1 MDLPDVAFHC
11 GSGTANG
18 AEQTSRKPGDMH
30 SRKAT
35 APSVLV
41 IDDDRSV
48 LHVFKQ
54 VFKEADVR
62 LLTAHTAAEALATV
76 KEAQPDVVIL
86 DIMLPDQ
93 SGLQTIEKIYEH
105 DPKVPVIF
113 ITSGGT
119 SDTAIEAMK
128 LGAYDYLLK
137 PLDYANVRTLV
148 ERALEIR
155 RSMHVPV
162 HVPEPPGP
170 QADPADIF
178 IGRCPAMQE
187 VYKAIGRVASHDV
200 TVLIR
205 GESGTGK
212 ELVARAIYH
221 HSQRASARFLG
232 INIAAVPETLLES
245 ELFGHER
252 GAFTGAENKRIGRF
266 EQCSGGT
273 LFLDEIGD
281 MTPLVQSKMLR
292 LLQEQ
297 KFERVGGSETIETD
311 VRVVAATNRDLEK
324 MVADGEF
331 RADLY
336 YRLNGYSIKL
346 PPLRER
352 GDDVLMLLEHFLAR
366 FSHALNK
373 DVDAVAPDALELLLK
388 YPWPGNVRELQSVVK
403 QSLLYATGQVLL
415 ADNLPDEVRHGR
427 KPAVRGGP
435 RPSGLKQLEHFID
448 ESLQDGSED
457 LYANSLA
464 QLERYLFT
472 RVLSHTGGNQSQAA
486 KVLGI
491 TRGSLRNKI
500 RSLKIT
506 IDQVVSVEQSDE
518 SESAAASANEG

>member
-1 MDLPDVAFHC
+1 MPVP
-11 GSGTANG
+11 
-18 AEQTSRKPGDMH
+18 R
-30 SRKAT
+30 
-35 APSVLV
+35 VLV

-54 VFKEADVR
+54 VFHEADVL
-62 LLTAHTAAEALATV
+62 LLTANTAAEGLTTV
-76 KEAQPDVVIL
+76 VEAKPDVVIL

-93 SGLQTIEKIYEH
+93 SGLETVEQIYRH

-137 PLDYANVRTLV
+137 PLDYVRVRALV
-148 ERALEIR
+148 ERAIEIG

-162 HVPEPPGP
+162 HISEPTAPA
-170 QADPADIF
+170 ADPADIF

-187 VYKAIGRVASHDV
+187 VYKAIGRVAPHDV

-212 ELVARAIYH
+212 ELVARALYH
-221 HSQRASARFLG
+221 HSPRAGARFLA

-245 ELFGHER
+245 ELFGHEK
-252 GAFTGAENKRIGRF
+252 GSFTGAESKRIGRF
-266 EQCSGGT
+266 EQCTGGT

-281 MTPLVQSKMLR
+281 MTPLVQSKLLR

-297 KFERVGGSETIETD
+297 KFERVGGGETIETN
-311 VRVVAATNRDLEK
+311 VRVLAATNRDLEA
-324 MVADGEF
+324 MVEKGDF

-352 GDDVLMLLEHFLAR
+352 GDDVLTLLEHFVAR
-366 FSHALNK
+366 FSQSLNK
-373 DVDAVAPDALELLLK
+373 DVDGIAPDALELLVK
-388 YPWPGNVRELQSVVK
+388 YPWPGNVRELQSLVK
-403 QSLLYATGQVLL
+403 QSLLHATGRVLV
-415 ADNLPDEVRHGR
+415 ADNLPDEVRHNR
-427 KPAVRGGP
+427 KPLGQGGGP
-435 RPSGLKQLEHFID
+435 RPDGLKQLEHLID
-448 ESLQDGSED
+448 ESLDEGSVD

-472 RVLSHTGGNQSQAA
+472 RVLNHTGGNQSQAA
-486 KVLGI
+486 KMLGI

-500 RSLKIT
+500 RALKIT
-506 IDQVVSVEQSDE
+506 IDQVVNVDDDE
-518 SESAAASANEG
+518 AVATRGST

>member
-1 MDLPDVAFHC
+1 
-11 GSGTANG
+11 
-18 AEQTSRKPGDMH
+18 MH
-30 SRKAT
+30 PKRT
-35 APSVLV
+35 PVPSVLI

-54 VFKEADVR
+54 VFKEANLR
-62 LLTAHTAAEALATV
+62 ILTAGTAAEGLAV
-76 KEAQPDVVIL
+76 LAASGPDVVIL

-93 SGLQTIEKIYEH
+93 SGLEVIEVVYRQ

-113 ITSGGT
+113 ITAGGT

-137 PLDYANVRTLV
+137 PLDYVKVRALV

-155 RSMHVPV
+155 HCMRVPV
-162 HVPEPPGP
+162 RVPEPLGGVED
-170 QADPADIF
+170 AGDVF
-178 IGRCPAMQE
+178 VGRCPAMQE
-187 VYKAIGRVASHDV
+187 VYKAIGRVAPHDV

-212 ELVARAIYH
+212 ELVARALYH
-221 HSQRASARFLG
+221 HSPRASARFLA

-252 GAFTGAENKRIGRF
+252 GSFTGAESKRIGRF

-281 MTPLVQSKMLR
+281 MSPLVQSKLLR

-297 KFERVGGSETIETD
+297 KFERVGGGETVQTD
-311 VRVVAATNRDLEK
+311 VRVLAATNRDLEQ
-324 MVADGEF
+324 MVADGDF

-336 YRLNGYSIKL
+336 YRLNGYTIKL
-346 PPLRER
+346 PPLRQR
-352 GDDVLMLLEHFLAR
+352 GDDLLVLLEYFLTR
-366 FSHALNK
+366 FSQSLNK
-373 DVDAVAPDALELLLK
+373 DVEGIAPDALDLLLK

-403 QSLLYATGQVLL
+403 QSLLHATGQVLMP
-415 ADNLPDEVRHGR
+415 DFLPEEIRRAR
-427 KPAVRGGP
+427 KATLPGGG
-435 RPSGLKQLEHFID
+435 SLKQLESFID
-448 ESLQDGSED
+448 DSLQSGAED
-457 LYANSLA
+457 IYGHSLA
-464 QLERYLFT
+464 QLEKYLFT

-486 KVLGI
+486 KMLGI

-506 IDQVVSVEQSDE
+506 IDQVVSVDDADE
-518 SESAAASANEG
+518 KLTASAGAGR

>member
-1 MDLPDVAFHC
+1 M
-11 GSGTANG
+11 
-18 AEQTSRKPGDMH
+18 
-30 SRKAT
+30 
-35 APSVLV
+35 PSVLV

-48 LHVFKQ
+48 LHIFRQ
-54 VFKEADVR
+54 VFKETDLQ
-62 LLTAHTAAEALATV
+62 LLTANTAAEGLATLT
-76 KEAQPDVVIL
+76 ASNPDVVIL

-93 SGLQTIEKIYEH
+93 SGLQTIERVFQH

-113 ITSGGT
+113 ITAGGT

-137 PLDYANVRTLV
+137 PLDYVKVRALV

-155 RSMHVPV
+155 HSMSVPV
-162 HVPEPPGP
+162 RVPEP
-170 QADPADIF
+170 AESSTDPADTF
-178 IGRCPAMQE
+178 VGRCTAMQE
-187 VYKAIGRVASHDV
+187 VYKAVGRVAPHDV

-221 HSQRASARFLG
+221 HSPRASSRFLG

-252 GAFTGAENKRIGRF
+252 GAFTGAESKRIGRF
-266 EQCSGGT
+266 EQCTGGT

-281 MTPLVQSKMLR
+281 MSPLVQSKLLR

-297 KFERVGGSETIETD
+297 RFERVGGTETIQTD
-311 VRVVAATNRDLEK
+311 VRVLTATNRDLEK
-324 MVADGEF
+324 MVEDGDF

-336 YRLNGYSIKL
+336 YRLNGYTIKL

-352 GDDVLMLLEHFLAR
+352 GDDVLVLLEHFVSR
-366 FSHALNK
+366 FSQTLNK
-373 DVDAVAPDALELLLK
+373 DVQGISPEALELLLK

-403 QSLLYATGQVLL
+403 QSLLHATGQVLMP
-415 ADNLPDEVRHGR
+415 DFLPDEVRQSR
-427 KPAVRGGP
+427 KAVVSGNGQRRG
-435 RPSGLKQLEHFID
+435 GLKQLEHFID
-448 ESLQDGSED
+448 ESLHTGAED
-457 LYANSLA
+457 IYADSLA

-472 RVLSHTGGNQSQAA
+472 RVLNHTGGNQSQAA
-486 KVLGI
+486 KMLGI

-500 RSLKIT
+500 RTLKIT
-506 IDQVVSVEQSDE
+506 IDQVVSVEVDE
-518 SESAAASANEG
+518 DDEGVTATTGVSGSEG

>member
-1 MDLPDVAFHC
+1 
-11 GSGTANG
+11 
-18 AEQTSRKPGDMH
+18 MH
-30 SRKAT
+30 SKKASVP
-35 APSVLV
+35 AVLV

-48 LHVFKQ
+48 LHIFKQ
-54 VFKEADVR
+54 VFKDADVR
-62 LLTAHTAAEALATV
+62 LLTAHTSAEGLAAVTQS
-76 KEAQPDVVIL
+76 KPDVVIL

-93 SGLQTIEKIYEH
+93 SGLETIEQIYRH

-137 PLDYANVRTLV
+137 PLDYAQVRSLV

-155 RSMHVPV
+155 RSMRVPV
-162 HVPEPPGP
+162 HVPEPAAP
-170 QADPADIF
+170 QVDPADIF
-178 IGRCPAMQE
+178 IGRCQAMQE

-221 HSQRASARFLG
+221 HSPRASARFLG

-252 GAFTGAENKRIGRF
+252 GSFTGAENKRIGRF

-281 MTPLVQSKMLR
+281 MSALVQSKMLR

-311 VRVVAATNRDLEK
+311 VRVLTATNRDLEE
-324 MVADGEF
+324 MVADGDF

-336 YRLNGYSIKL
+336 YRLNGYTIKL

-352 GDDVLMLLEHFLAR
+352 GDDILMLLEHFVAR
-366 FSHALNK
+366 FSQTLNK
-373 DVDAVAPDALELLLK
+373 DVEGIAPDALELLLK

-403 QSLLYATGQVLL
+403 QALLHATGEVLV
-415 ADNLPDEVRHGR
+415 ADNLPDEVRHLR
-427 KPAVRGGP
+427 KPMVPGGGP
-435 RPSGLKQLEHFID
+435 HPGGLKQLEHFIN
-448 ESLQDGSED
+448 ESLEGGAED
-457 LYANSLA
+457 LYATSLA
-464 QLERYLFT
+464 QLEKYLFT
-472 RVLSHTGGNQSQAA
+472 RVLNHTGGNQSQAA
-486 KVLGI
+486 KMLGI

-500 RSLKIT
+500 RTLKIS
-506 IDQVVSVEQSDE
+506 IDQVVSVEDE
-518 SESAAASANEG
+518 QDEEATPAATAAER